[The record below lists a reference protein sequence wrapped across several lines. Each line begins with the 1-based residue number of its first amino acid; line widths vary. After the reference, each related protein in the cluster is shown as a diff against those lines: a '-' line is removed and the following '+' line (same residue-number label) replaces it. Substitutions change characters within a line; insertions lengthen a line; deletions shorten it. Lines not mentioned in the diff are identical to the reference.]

1 MTSLKTN
8 IIAQFREPTY
18 EVCGLNCAE
27 NRFCV
32 AFNYKE
38 KSEGNE
44 WNCQLTNTTEHKF
57 QNNASKKKRVW
68 TFLKD
73 NVDRS
78 QVVSNYKKLFT
89 KFEDKGYRFSLIP
102 ESLYIVLHGWRNRGG
117 ERKNYEKGG

>member
-8 IIAQFREPTY
+8 IIVQLREPTY

-44 WNCQLTNTTEHKF
+44 WNCQLTNTTQHKF
-57 QNNASKKKRVW
+57 DNNASEKKRVW
-68 TFLKD
+68 TFIKD

-78 QVVSNYKKLFT
+78 QVVRNYIYFLPNLGTRYSFP
-89 KFEDKGYRFSLIP
+89 LIP
-102 ESLYIVLHGWRNRGG
+102 ESLYIILHRWGTGG
-117 ERKNYEKGG
+117 GVEEKL